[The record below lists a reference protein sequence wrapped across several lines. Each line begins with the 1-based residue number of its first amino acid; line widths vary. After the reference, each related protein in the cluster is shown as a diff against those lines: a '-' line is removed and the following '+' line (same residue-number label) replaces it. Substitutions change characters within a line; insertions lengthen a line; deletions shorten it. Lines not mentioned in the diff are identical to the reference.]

1 MSTFIDDWGELLWK
15 GIIET
20 FQMTSISLIIAILIG
35 VPLGIAV
42 VLTRPG
48 QLLAN
53 RVVYQILNIMINIVR
68 SIPFI
73 ILLFFI
79 IPFTKYIV
87 GTTIGVQGIIVPL
100 VLYTAPYI
108 ARLMESAFLE
118 VDQGVIEAYKAMG
131 MKKRQ
136 IIWHVLLREARPSMI
151 LGLTLAVISLIGAT
165 AMAGLVGGG
174 GLGDIAYRYGFQQ
187 YKTELMYVV
196 VAMLII
202 LVQIIQTIGNRWAA
216 RLKRN

>member
-1 MSTFIDDWGELLWK
+1 MSTFLEDWGEIIWE
-15 GIIET
+15 GIIQT
-20 FQMTSISLIIAILIG
+20 FQMTSISLILSIVIG

-53 RVVYQILNIMINIVR
+53 RFVYQILNFLINIVR
-68 SIPFI
+68 SVPFI

-79 IPFTKYIV
+79 IPFTKFIV

-100 VLYTAPYI
+100 VLYTSPYI

-118 VDQGVIEAYKAMG
+118 VDHGVIEAYKAMG
-131 MKKRQ
+131 MRKRQ
-136 IIWHVLLREARPSMI
+136 IIWHVLLREARPAMI

-202 LVQIIQTIGNRWAA
+202 LVQIIQTIGNKWAA
-216 RLKRN
+216 RLKRD

>member
-1 MSTFIDDWGELLWK
+1 MREFIDQWGDILWE
-15 GIIET
+15 GAIQT

-35 VPLGIAV
+35 IPLGVAV

-53 RVVYQILNIMINIVR
+53 RFFYQVLNIIINIVR

-79 IPFTKYIV
+79 IPFTKFIV
-87 GTTIGVQGIIVPL
+87 GTTIGVEGIIVPL

-108 ARLMESAFLE
+108 ARLMETALLE
-118 VDQGVIEAYKAMG
+118 VDHGVIEAYKAMG
-131 MKKRQ
+131 MKRGQ
-136 IIWHVLLREARPSMI
+136 IIWHVLLREARPSII
-151 LGLTLAVISLIGAT
+151 LGLTLATVSLIGAT

-187 YKTELMYVV
+187 YETPLMYVV
-196 VAMLII
+196 VILLIL
-202 LVQIIQTIGNRWAA
+202 LVQVLQTIGNKWSAH
-216 RLKRN
+216 LKRD